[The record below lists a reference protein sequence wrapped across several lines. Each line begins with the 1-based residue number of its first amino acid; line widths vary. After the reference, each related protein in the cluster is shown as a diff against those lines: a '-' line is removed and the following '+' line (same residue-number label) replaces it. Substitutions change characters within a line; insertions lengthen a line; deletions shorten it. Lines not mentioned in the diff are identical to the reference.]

1 MTDLGTKYN
10 EYVLVSWTIVADNGS
25 MKNFQNFQNL
35 QNPHNTQAALRAA
48 FGPGF
53 QAGGPSDK
61 TLRVIAKQPKS

>member
-1 MTDLGTKYN
+1 MTDMGTKYN
-10 EYVLVSWTIVADNGS
+10 VHILVSWLIIVDNGL
-25 MKNFQNFQNL
+25 MQTLQNL